1 MRINNNYMK
10 IDRMILECITNIKD
24 GIFSYCILAK
34 FLNNGNDNEQNL
46 EH

>member
-1 MRINNNYMK
+1 MRINNNNMK